1 MRVAAERVGRSP
13 VVTAATA
20 AVHALIDATTL
31 LTRVPVPRRRRRRP
45 SEARVARGAV
55 CFPLVGAGIGLAVA
69 ATAMTCAR
77 WLSPEVS
84 AVLAVAVELGLTG
97 ALHLDGLADSADGLA
112 GSDRDHTLAIM
123 RDHSVGVYG
132 MTAIGLDLL
141 LKSAALAALV
151 EPGSGA
157 GAIGPVVA
165 AYALSRAA
173 PLPLACLLD
182 YPRAEGTGRA
192 VVRSLTPGRA
202 AAGVGV
208 AVVVAVAAGSA
219 TAAAMLAA
227 GAIAALAVG
236 VTTRRRI
243 GGVTGD
249 VLGASVELTLL
260 SALLVAA
267 GTAQ

>member
-1 MRVAAERVGRSP
+1 MRVAAERVGRSR
-13 VVTAATA
+13 VATAATA

-31 LTRVPVPRRRRRRP
+31 LTRLPLPRGRRP
-45 SEARVARGAV
+45 SEAHVARGAV
-55 CFPLVGAGIGLAVA
+55 YFPVVGAGIGLAVA
-69 ATAMTCAR
+69 ATATTCAR
-77 WLSPEVS
+77 WLPPEVA
-84 AVLAVAVELGLTG
+84 AVLAVAVEVGLTG

-151 EPGSGA
+151 EPGSA
-157 GAIGPVVA
+157 ASAIGPVVA

-192 VVRSLTPGRA
+192 IVQRLTPGRA
-202 AAGVGV
+202 TAGVGI
-208 AVVVAVAAGSA
+208 AAGVAVAAGST

-227 GAIAALAVG
+227 GAIATLAVG
-236 VTTRRRI
+236 VTALRRI

-260 SALLVAA
+260 CALVVAA
-267 GTAQ
+267 GTAS

>member
-1 MRVAAERVGRSP
+1 MPAAKRFGRSRP
-13 VVTAATA
+13 VAMATS
-20 AVHALIDATTL
+20 AVHALTDATTL
-31 LTRVPVPRRRRRRP
+31 LTRLPLPRTRPP
-45 SEARVARGAV
+45 SEAEVVRGAV
-55 CFPLVGAGIGLAVA
+55 CFPVVGAGIGLAVA
-69 ATAMTCAR
+69 ATATTCAL
-77 WLSPEVS
+77 WLPPGVA
-84 AVLAVAVELGLTG
+84 AVLAVAVDLRVTG

-112 GSDRDHTLAIM
+112 GSDRDHALAIM

-132 MTAIGLDLL
+132 MIAIGLDLL

-151 EPGSGA
+151 VPGSGA
-157 GAIGPVVA
+157 GAVAPVVA

-192 VVRSLTPGRA
+192 IVQGLTPGRV

-208 AVVVAVAAGSA
+208 AAVVAVAAGSA

-227 GAIAALAVG
+227 GAIATLAVG
-236 VTTRRRI
+236 VTARRRV

-249 VLGASVELTLL
+249 VLGASVELAVL
-260 SALLVAA
+260 SALVVAV
-267 GTAQ
+267 GTAP